1 MRRILLM
8 CCLLSITLALAGCV
22 STLHAIEPAT
32 GNYSNQISPVQ
43 VNFISQN
50 GDWSFSRGCFWTV
63 RFQVY
68 NAGDA
73 GVKNVQL
80 HIELA
85 NADTGTIR
93 DARDIYVGT
102 LAPGASSTV
111 ATELDGEC
119 TNIYNVQAIPSYE
132 G

>member
-1 MRRILLM
+1 M
-8 CCLLSITLALAGCV
+8 CCLLSVTLALAGCV
-22 STLHAIEPAT
+22 STLHATEPVS
-32 GNYSNQISPVQ
+32 GNYSGQSSPVQ

-102 LAPGASSTV
+102 LATGASSTV